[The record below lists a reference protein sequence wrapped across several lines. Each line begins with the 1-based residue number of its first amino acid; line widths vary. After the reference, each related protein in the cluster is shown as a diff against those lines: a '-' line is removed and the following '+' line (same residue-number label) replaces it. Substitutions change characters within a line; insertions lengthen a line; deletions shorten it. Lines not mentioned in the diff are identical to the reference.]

1 MSLVRTVPNAEQAPA
16 HLTASAFVDPA
27 AIRAGDPAE
36 TSLEHVRSRDGR
48 FEVGVWTAQPYAEQ
62 VDRHDG
68 YEYSLLL
75 EGTVTL
81 TDTDGTTRTYRA
93 GDAFTVEPGWAGE
106 YRVDEPV
113 IKQFVFYDP
122 RED

>member
-16 HLTASAFVDPA
+16 HLGGSVAVDPA

-36 TSLEHVRSRDGR
+36 KSLEHLRSRDGR
-48 FEVGVWTAQPYAEQ
+48 FEVGVWAAQPYVEQ
-62 VDRHDG
+62 VEHQDG
-68 YEYSLLL
+68 YEYSLVLV
-75 EGTVTL
+75 GAVTL

-93 GDAFTVEPGWAGE
+93 GEAFTVEPGWAGE
-106 YRVDEPV
+106 YRVDEPL
-113 IKQFVFYDP
+113 INQFCYYDP